1 MAVLQFGHGLPA
13 ELAPLSPMLAR
24 AVLLIFFSA
33 INIHLT
39 NKLTIEEFNA
49 KKKQYKKKSSR
60 VNLKPHVSRDSK
72 CICESEV
79 ENEH

>member
-39 NKLTIEEFNA
+39 NKFTIEEFNA
-49 KKKQYKKKSSR
+49 KKTIQEKVQPRQSQTPRLPGFQMY
-60 VNLKPHVSRDSK
+60 L
-72 CICESEV
+72 
-79 ENEH
+79 